1 MEALLEYGYIGLFIG
16 SFLAATV
23 VPFSSDVLVVGML
36 AMGGNA
42 TTTII
47 VATIGNWL
55 GGLTSYWIGWLG
67 KTEWLERW
75 FRVKRETIEK
85 YKASVARWGAW
96 LALLTWLPFVGDV
109 FAIVLGFFKARFL
122 PSALWMLVGKGGRF
136 VVWAVLYFYADLFT
150 ADLVERFNNDC
161 VVDGS
166 DAAGAAGPG
175 QLDNFFFSDNAERK
189 GHHNYQNERHEF
201 LHNGNPPLKFITTV
215 IFTAITLETD

>member
-1 MEALLEYGYIGLFIG
+1 MEALLDYGYVGLFIG

-42 TTTII
+42 LTTII

-85 YKASVARWGAW
+85 YKASVARWGSW

-136 VVWAVLYFYADLFT
+136 VVWAILYFYAEQSF
-150 ADLVERFNNDC
+150 
-161 VVDGS
+161 
-166 DAAGAAGPG
+166 
-175 QLDNFFFSDNAERK
+175 
-189 GHHNYQNERHEF
+189 
-201 LHNGNPPLKFITTV
+201 
-215 IFTAITLETD
+215 